1 MPSTSRLL
9 KITNDLEMITYSIPC
24 AVCLAMSSSCSTSN
38 LLSVTWIWRYK
49 VEPSHHWVTIAS
61 SGLAMQPIN
70 KRIFTWRVFLR
81 RATKYE
87 ILRRVVI
94 FPFLVLRLASAL
106 VFVRRKT
113 NFSWTTG
120 RQAVSKMTD
129 NATAYSAPHPP
140 ESLKTHPYTRAC
152 VMLALENQGRFQAR
166 WLSLINPGKL
176 GKPKF

>member
-1 MPSTSRLL
+1 
-9 KITNDLEMITYSIPC
+9 MITYSIPC
-24 AVCLAMSSSCSTSN
+24 AVCLAMSSSCRTSN

-81 RATKYE
+81 RTTKYE

-94 FPFLVLRLASAL
+94 FPFLVLGLASAL
-106 VFVRRKT
+106 VFVRHKR
-113 NFSWTTG
+113 NFSWTTK
-120 RQAVSKMTD
+120 QQVVSKMTD

-140 ESLKTHPYTRAC
+140 KASRLILILVLASCLLLKTRAGSK
-152 VMLALENQGRFQAR
+152 QDD
-166 WLSLINPGKL
+166 
-176 GKPKF
+176 